1 VEALRTRQHVIIHGA
16 WLFHRF
22 FRMEKYFAY
31 SPPPDGRRPGG
42 RGARCGRQRT
52 GRHRHPRRCGPA
64 AARRVR
70 SPVFADGSFE
80 SPSAPAG
87 AFSTFTTGQ
96 SIGPWTVT
104 AGSVDLIG
112 PGFWAAADG
121 DQSLDLDGTSAGT
134 VAQTFATTPGTTY
147 TVSYALAGNPAAGP
161 ALKTGKVLVDGQDA
175 QDFSFD
181 ITGKTFADM
190 GYVTQGFTFLATRPA
205 TTLAFASTTPGAWGT
220 RPRQHPA
227 AHHLLQAILQLTG
240 GTAGTPSAK
249 RTIDP
254 RPPRSR

>member
-1 VEALRTRQHVIIHGA
+1 LRIPRPLTIAALAVAALGVAGSAQAATAIHG
-16 WLFHRF
+16 
-22 FRMEKYFAY
+22 
-31 SPPPDGRRPGG
+31 
-42 RGARCGRQRT
+42 GAAPL
-52 GRHRHPRRCGPA
+52 PRAVSVP
-64 AARRVR
+64 
-70 SPVFADGSFE
+70 PVFADGSFE

-96 SIGPWTVT
+96 SIGPWAVT
-104 AGSVDLIG
+104 ASSVDLIG

-161 ALKTGKVLVDGQDA
+161 ALKTGKVLVDGEDA

-181 ITGKTFADM
+181 ITGKTFTDM

-205 TTLAFASTTPGAWGT
+205 TTLAFASTTPGAWG
-220 RPRQHPA
+220 PV
-227 AHHLLQAILQLTG
+227 LDNIQLHT
-240 GTAGTPSAK
+240 TCCKQSC
-249 RTIDP
+249 
-254 RPPRSR
+254 S